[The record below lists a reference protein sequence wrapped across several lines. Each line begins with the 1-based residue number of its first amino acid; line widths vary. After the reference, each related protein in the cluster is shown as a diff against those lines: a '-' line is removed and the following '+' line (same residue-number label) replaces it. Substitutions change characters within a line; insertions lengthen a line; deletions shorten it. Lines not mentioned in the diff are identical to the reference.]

1 MRDFNQKLDCVK
13 KSLIKMMKIMKIKS
27 NYIIE
32 TINKKENKNMNAKEQ
47 MKLEMNG
54 VMICIKHL
62 TETFIKIEALKDSP
76 EPTKTKAQQAL
87 WKCLNI
93 LGKVEIELDEEIS
106 KENN

>member
-1 MRDFNQKLDCVK
+1 
-13 KSLIKMMKIMKIKS
+13 
-27 NYIIE
+27 
-32 TINKKENKNMNAKEQ
+32 MNAKEQ

-76 EPTKTKAQQAL
+76 EPTKTKAQQAI

-93 LGKVEIELDEEIS
+93 LGKAEIELDKEIS
-106 KENN
+106 KEEK